1 MQRAALRL
9 YAIVMPAQSADSIAV
24 IFLSHRSG
32 QDEAGYNAAAER
44 MVKLAKAQPG
54 YIGMDSVRDRD
65 GVGITVSY
73 WADDAS
79 ARAWCD
85 HPEHVEIREAGRQR
99 WYCSYDLHV
108 ARIERSYDWSKA

>member
-1 MQRAALRL
+1 MRL

-32 QDEAGYNAAAER
+32 QDEAGYNAATER

-54 YIGMDSVRDRD
+54 YIGMDSVHDRD

-79 ARAWCD
+79 ARAWRD

>member
-1 MQRAALRL
+1 
-9 YAIVMPAQSADSIAV
+9 MPAQPANSIAV
-24 IFLSHRSG
+24 IFLSHHSG
-32 QDEAGYNAAAER
+32 QDEAGYVAAAER
-44 MVKLAKAQPG
+44 MVKLAKVQPG
-54 YIGMDSVRDRD
+54 YIGMDSVRDRG

-79 ARAWCD
+79 ARAWRD

-99 WYCSYDLHV
+99 WYSSYDLHV